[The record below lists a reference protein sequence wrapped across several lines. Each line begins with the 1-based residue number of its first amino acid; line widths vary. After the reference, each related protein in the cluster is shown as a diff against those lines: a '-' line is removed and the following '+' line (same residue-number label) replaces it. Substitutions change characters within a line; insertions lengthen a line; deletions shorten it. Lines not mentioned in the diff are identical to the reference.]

1 MIKIEPQILSN
12 HDITTFLQQAKTI
25 HFNKGDA
32 LVIPGER
39 CKYLYL
45 VESGI
50 LRSYYYD
57 TKGNNITHWFASEHM
72 LITIPP
78 SFFNSEDNVFGIEAL
93 EDTKVSVFTYDN
105 LEYMFEKSRYIERL
119 FRIIV
124 TQIMVTLGKKVID
137 LQTKTALTR
146 YNELLLNFPEIFN
159 RAALGH
165 IASYLGITQQSLSRI
180 RAQIKI

>member
-1 MIKIEPQILSN
+1 MISIEPQVQSN
-12 HDITTFLQQAKTI
+12 DDLATFIKEAKTL
-25 HFNKGDA
+25 HFNKGEA
-32 LVIPGER
+32 IVVPGER

-57 TKGNNITHWFASEHM
+57 LKGNNITHWFASEHM

-78 SFFNSEDNVFGIEAL
+78 SFFNSEENVFGIEAL
-93 EDTKVSVFTYDN
+93 EDTKVSVFTYDD

-119 FRIIV
+119 FRTLI
-124 TQIMVTLGKKVID
+124 TQIMVTLGQKVID

-146 YNELLLNFPEIFN
+146 YKELLVNFPEIFN
-159 RAALGH
+159 RASLGH
-165 IASYLGITQQSLSRI
+165 IASYLGITQQSLSRL
-180 RAQIKI
+180 RAQINT